1 MADHTEEV
9 HKEVVEEEEH
19 EDVPALED
27 RQDPEVKNEEAVE
40 EKKEEAEEPKK
51 EEPSSSSSSPA
62 DPAIPS
68 QDPAAP
74 KGVSEGAAQ
83 AEKKQTPPPTL
94 EKSESGG
101 ISKFSKAFSD
111 FFVMRPTDP
120 SKGPKSSSGAS
131 TTPLAPSTNP
141 SPALTRTLSR
151 ESSGLGQSTGRILFT
166 PSVDPEAVSLLT
178 KGLLGNFSES
188 VNAVETRV
196 LELLKGQYELLELIH
211 QQNVKVQHIQ
221 LSEASQTIAKVPE
234 YIKKVQSIKKNMND
248 ISTKMD
254 KLKTKAEALKQ
265 RKLKDDADEL
275 KRKDAERIKW
285 ETPQLF
291 AISGKDEEE
300 EEEEESGGY
309 DCD

>member
-1 MADHTEEV
+1 MADQAEEV
-9 HKEVVEEEEH
+9 HKEVIEEEEQ

-27 RQDPEVKNEEAVE
+27 RQDPEVKQEKEQEKAVE
-40 EKKEEAEEPKK
+40 EQKK
-51 EEPSSSSSSPA
+51 EEPSSSSSSSSPA
-62 DPAIPS
+62 ESGAPS
-68 QDPAAP
+68 KDPAAAQNA
-74 KGVSEGAAQ
+74 VEGAPQ

-131 TTPLAPSTNP
+131 TNLQAPSTNP

-151 ESSGLGQSTGRILFT
+151 ESSGLGQSAGRILFT

-211 QQNVKVQHIQ
+211 QQNVKVQQIQ

-265 RKLKDDADEL
+265 RKLKDDADEI

-291 AISGKDEEE
+291 AISAKDEEE